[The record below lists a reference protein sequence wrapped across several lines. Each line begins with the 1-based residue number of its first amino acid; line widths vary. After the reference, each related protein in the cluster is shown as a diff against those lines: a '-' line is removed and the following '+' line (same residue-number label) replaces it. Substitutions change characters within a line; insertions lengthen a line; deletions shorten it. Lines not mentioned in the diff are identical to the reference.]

1 MVVGGGG
8 RRAPPTP
15 PLRTPGRTEKENA
28 NMSGKDTAVLGIYP
42 DYSSV
47 ESADRRENMKTL
59 KLCLT
64 LLTLLAVGSLVG
76 CSGAPRKSRDVSDS
90 IRTALDQAG
99 LKDVSVTQDRD
110 KGVVTLSGNVATEG
124 AKAQAESIAK
134 SIATG
139 QVVADEIAVIPA
151 GVESETKT
159 INSDL
164 DKGIEKNLDAA
175 LIQNKLRKGVEYDVK
190 SGVVTLTGEVNSESK
205 RARVEQVASTVP
217 NVRQVVNELQV
228 KHQKA
233 TSTP

>member
-1 MVVGGGG
+1 M
-8 RRAPPTP
+8 
-15 PLRTPGRTEKENA
+15 PGKNPV
-28 NMSGKDTAVLGIYP
+28 VLGMYP

-47 ESADRRENMKTL
+47 ENADQRKNMKTL

-76 CSGAPRKSRDVSDS
+76 CSGAFRKSPDVSES

-99 LKDVSVTQDRD
+99 LKAVSVTQDRD
-110 KGVVTLSGNVATEG
+110 KGIVTLGGNVATED

-139 QVVADEIAVIPA
+139 QVVADEIAVIPP

-159 INSDL
+159 VNSDL
-164 DKGIEKNLDAA
+164 DAGIDKNLDAA

-190 SGVVTLTGEVNSESK
+190 NGVVTLTGEVNSESK
-205 RARVEQVASTVP
+205 RARVEQVASSVP

-228 KHQKA
+228 KNQKA

>member
-1 MVVGGGG
+1 
-8 RRAPPTP
+8 
-15 PLRTPGRTEKENA
+15 
-28 NMSGKDTAVLGIYP
+28 MSGKNPAVLGLYP

-47 ESADRRENMKTL
+47 ENAGQRKNMKTL

-76 CSGAPRKSRDVSDS
+76 CSGASRKSRDVSDS

-139 QVVADEIAVIPA
+139 QVVADQIAVIPP

-164 DKGIEKNLDAA
+164 DKAIEKNLDAA
-175 LIQNKLRKGVEYDVK
+175 LIQNKVRNGVEYEVK

-217 NVRQVVNELQV
+217 NVQQVVNELQV

>member
-1 MVVGGGG
+1 
-8 RRAPPTP
+8 
-15 PLRTPGRTEKENA
+15 
-28 NMSGKDTAVLGIYP
+28 MSGKNTVVLGICR
-42 DYSSV
+42 DSS
-47 ESADRRENMKTL
+47 SAENAAQRKNMKTL

-64 LLTLLAVGSLVG
+64 ILMLLAVVSLVG
-76 CSGAPRKSRDVSDS
+76 CSGASRKSRDVSDS

-99 LKDVSVTQDRD
+99 LKAVSVTQDRD
-110 KGVVTLSGNVATEG
+110 KGVVTLGGNVASED

-139 QVVADEIAVIPA
+139 QVVADEIAVIPPGA
-151 GVESETKT
+151 ESETKT

-164 DKGIEKNLDAA
+164 DKAIEKNLDAA
-175 LIQNKLRKGVEYDVK
+175 LIQNRLRKGVEYDVK

-205 RARVEQVASTVP
+205 RARVEQVASRVP

-228 KHQKA
+228 KGQKA

>member
-1 MVVGGGG
+1 
-8 RRAPPTP
+8 
-15 PLRTPGRTEKENA
+15 
-28 NMSGKDTAVLGIYP
+28 MSGKKTAGLGICP

-47 ESADRRENMKTL
+47 ENADRRKNMKTL

-76 CSGAPRKSRDVSDS
+76 CSGTSRKSGDVADS

-139 QVVADEIAVIPA
+139 QVVADQIAVIAP

-164 DKGIEKNLDAA
+164 DKAIEKNLDAA
-175 LIQNKLRKGVEYDVK
+175 LIQNKLRNGVEYEVK

-217 NVRQVVNELQV
+217 NVQQVVNELQV

>member
-1 MVVGGGG
+1 M
-8 RRAPPTP
+8 
-15 PLRTPGRTEKENA
+15 PGKNA
-28 NMSGKDTAVLGIYP
+28 AVLGICRN
-42 DYSSV
+42 YSSV
-47 ESADRRENMKTL
+47 ENAEQRKNMKTP

-64 LLTLLAVGSLVG
+64 ILMLLAVGSLAG
-76 CSGAPRKSRDVSDS
+76 CSGASKKSIDVSDS

-99 LKDVSVTQDRD
+99 LKAVSVAQDRD
-110 KGVVTLSGNVATEG
+110 KGVVTLGGNVASED
-124 AKAQAESIAK
+124 AKAQAETIAK

-139 QVVADEIAVIPA
+139 QVVADEIAVIPP
-151 GVESETKT
+151 GVESDTKT

-164 DKGIEKNLDAA
+164 DAGIDKNLDAA
-175 LIQNKLRKGVEYDVK
+175 LIQNKLHKGVKYDVK

-228 KHQKA
+228 KDQKA